1 MVQIKNTHISSS
13 KSLHNKNPPPVDD
26 TPQKGLAHM
35 EVYNLI
41 AEVVQ
46 PIARKRMRA
55 AGVL

>member
-1 MVQIKNTHISSS
+1 MKDTDVSSS
-13 KSLHNKNPPPVDD
+13 KSLHNKNTPPVHD

-41 AEVVQ
+41 VEVVQ
-46 PIARKRMRA
+46 PSARKRMRA